1 MRSDRRLD
9 GLPGSGRLY
18 SPSQCDSE
26 QVVEVGDAGT
36 EVTATVPDPT
46 VGGVGNL
53 IAPPGYSPWEIVD
66 TTRMAAFYTPY
77 GYTSYGRKVK

>member
-46 VGGVGNL
+46 EL
-53 IAPPGYSPWEIVD
+53 VD
-66 TTRMAAFYTPY
+66 QYPLLDDHL
-77 GYTSYGRKVK
+77 GRPVK

>member
-1 MRSDRRLD
+1 MSNPD
-9 GLPGSGRLY
+9 GTSGRCG
-18 SPSQCDSE
+18 PSQCDSE

-66 TTRMAAFYTPY
+66 IMRMAAFYTPY